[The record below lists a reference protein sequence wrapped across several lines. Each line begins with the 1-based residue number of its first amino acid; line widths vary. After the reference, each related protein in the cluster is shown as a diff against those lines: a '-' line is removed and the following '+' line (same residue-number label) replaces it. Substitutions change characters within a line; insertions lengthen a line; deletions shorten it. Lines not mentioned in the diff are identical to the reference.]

1 MVSEVVASHELNDSE
16 HGSGRSA
23 RKSSA
28 ACAGLRRAACAWGV
42 RPSSR
47 STRSSPRQ
55 LPPRSRGTLQRI
67 RAPDPNAQAV
77 HSHHARKG
85 RGIAASE
92 LIIRNRWMRTSG
104 ALALAADLEL
114 AMSIALLHGP
124 KLRGAR
130 QRHQTAPSM
139 MPIMLADLKL
149 KMSIVLLYGQKL

>member
-1 MVSEVVASHELNDSE
+1 
-16 HGSGRSA
+16 
-23 RKSSA
+23 
-28 ACAGLRRAACAWGV
+28 
-42 RPSSR
+42 
-47 STRSSPRQ
+47 
-55 LPPRSRGTLQRI
+55 
-67 RAPDPNAQAV
+67 
-77 HSHHARKG
+77 
-85 RGIAASE
+85 
-92 LIIRNRWMRTSG
+92 MRTSG